1 MTTAVHTDTLLD
13 ALRRN
18 LDLLSELAIRY
29 DVETLPDRET
39 DSPTVSSPEDVRQLV
54 GPEMSRLAQEQV
66 RVLLLDRKNH
76 VVAQRVVYQGNAY
89 SAIVRPAEVFRPAV
103 IEAVPHVIVLHNHPS
118 QDPTPSPEDVSVTR
132 DLVDAAKLLRIDL
145 LDHIVIGGDD
155 FVSLR
160 DKGLIPG

>member
-1 MTTAVHTDTLLD
+1 MTTEAHTDTLLS

-29 DVETLPDRET
+29 DVETLPER
-39 DSPTVSSPEDVRQLV
+39 DSDAPTVSSPEDVRGLV

-76 VVAQRVVYQGNAY
+76 VVAQRIVYQGNAY

-118 QDPTPSPEDVSVTR
+118 RAPRS
-132 DLVDAAKLLRIDL
+132 A
-145 LDHIVIGGDD
+145 
-155 FVSLR
+155 
-160 DKGLIPG
+160 